1 MKIDILHCGRAQTSI
16 SIPFFGK
23 QTNPGEKVW
32 SPVSV
37 YLIEHPKGLVLIDT
51 GFHTDIRTNQEAYLG
66 PIKNVIFEAEL
77 SEGTSIHEQLEQ
89 RGIKSSDIDF
99 LVLSHLHSD
108 HVSGLKLVKD
118 AKKILVSDI
127 EWNDAKRINNSYLKF
142 MWEGVKIETFHFQ
155 PSSYGP
161 EKLAFDLFG
170 DDTIIFVSTPGHTN
184 GLASTIIKSSLKFVL
199 LCSDVGYEKK
209 SWEQMILPGKMTNQ
223 QKAKTSL
230 SWVKE
235 MSLDNN
241 CLEVIANHDG
251 NVEPHI
257 IEF

>member
-1 MKIDILHCGRAQTSI
+1 MKIDILHCGRAETSI
-16 SIPFFGK
+16 SIPFFGIE
-23 QTNPGEKVW
+23 TNPDEKVW
-32 SPVSV
+32 SPVSA

-51 GFHTDIRTNQEAYLG
+51 GFHTDIRTNQDAYFG
-66 PIKNVIFEAEL
+66 PIKKVIFEAEL
-77 SEGTSIHEQLEQ
+77 PEGAAIHEQLEQ
-89 RGIKSSDIDF
+89 RGIKPSDIDF

-127 EWNDAKRINNSYLKF
+127 EWNDAQQINNPHLQS
-142 MWEGVKIETFHFQ
+142 MWEGVNIETFQFQ

-161 EKLAFDLFG
+161 EKRAFDLFG
-170 DDTIIFVSTPGHTN
+170 DGTIIFVSTPGHTN
-184 GLASTIIKSSLKFVL
+184 GLASTIIKSSEKFVL

-223 QKAKTSL
+223 QKATTSL

-235 MSLDNN
+235 MSLDKN
-241 CLEVIANHDG
+241 CMEVIANHDG
-251 NVEPHI
+251 NVKPHLI
-257 IEF
+257 RL

>member
-16 SIPFFGK
+16 SIPFFGV
-23 QTNPGEKVW
+23 QTNPDEKVW
-32 SPVSV
+32 SPVSA

-51 GFHTDIRTNQEAYLG
+51 GFHTDIRTNQDAYLG
-66 PIKNVIFEAEL
+66 PIKNVILNAEL
-77 SEGTSIHEQLEQ
+77 PQGAAIHEQLQQ
-89 RGIKSSDIDF
+89 RGIKPSDIDF

-118 AKKILVSDI
+118 AKRILVSDI
-127 EWNDAKRINNSYLKF
+127 EWNDAQQINNSHLKS
-142 MWEGVKIETFHFQ
+142 MWEGVDMETFQFQ

-170 DDTIIFVSTPGHTN
+170 DGTIIFVSTPGHTN
-184 GLASTIIKSSLKFVL
+184 GLASTIIKSKEKFVL

-230 SWVKE
+230 NWVKE
-235 MSLDNN
+235 MSLDKN

-251 NVEPHI
+251 NVDPHI
-257 IEF
+257 IHL